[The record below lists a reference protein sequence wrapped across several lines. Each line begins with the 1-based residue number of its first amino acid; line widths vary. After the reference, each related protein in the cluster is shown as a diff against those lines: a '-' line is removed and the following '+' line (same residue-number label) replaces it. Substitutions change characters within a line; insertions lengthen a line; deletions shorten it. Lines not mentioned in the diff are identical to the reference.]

1 MVAIRRI
8 IIAKL
13 LKPNDKSFTA
23 TEVRLIGA
31 DGDQLGLVEIGRAR
45 EMAKE
50 ANLDLVAVSEKTV
63 PPVVRIMNF
72 GKLQY
77 EQKKNL
83 KSQKKNNVA
92 QKVKEIKFHVT
103 IDKHDYD
110 FKVKRGIEFMEKGCR
125 LKVTLTLRG
134 REMAHQDLAFDL
146 MKTVMSDLSPYGD
159 ADGQPKL
166 LGRNISVNF
175 APKA

>member
-1 MVAIRRI
+1 MISAEGEQLGVVAI
-8 IIAKL
+8 
-13 LKPNDKSFTA
+13 D
-23 TEVRLIGA
+23 
-31 DGDQLGLVEIGRAR
+31 RAR
-45 EMAKE
+45 ELAEE
-50 ANLDLVAVSEKTV
+50 AGLDLVAVSEKTD

-83 KSQKKNNVA
+83 KNQKKNNVA
-92 QKVKEIKFHVT
+92 QKVKEVKFHVT

-110 FKVKRGIEFMEKGCR
+110 LKIKRGIEFMEKGCR
-125 LKVTLTLRG
+125 LKVTLALRG
-134 REMAHQDLAFDL
+134 REMAHQNLAFEL
-146 MKTVMSDLSPYGD
+146 MQNVVAELSAYGD
-159 ADGQPKL
+159 PDGTPKL